1 MARTAVTITDLA
13 SNSTTNLPT
22 GTSADPT
29 NGHSIAGAFT
39 KAGKLLLY
47 VDHTTVSGK
56 TLTLKAGT
64 NPPASLG
71 SKGDV
76 TITLTASTKQFIGP
90 LEAAQ
95 FAQSDGSLN
104 FDLAASTT
112 GTIYAI
118 RMLRDV

>member
-1 MARTAVTITDLA
+1 MARTAVTITDLT
-13 SNSTTNLPT
+13 SNGTINLPT

-29 NGHSIAGAFT
+29 NGHSVAGAFT
-39 KAGKLLLY
+39 KGKLLLY

-56 TLTLKAGT
+56 TLTLKAGS

-76 TITLTASTKQFIGP
+76 SITLTASTKQFIGP